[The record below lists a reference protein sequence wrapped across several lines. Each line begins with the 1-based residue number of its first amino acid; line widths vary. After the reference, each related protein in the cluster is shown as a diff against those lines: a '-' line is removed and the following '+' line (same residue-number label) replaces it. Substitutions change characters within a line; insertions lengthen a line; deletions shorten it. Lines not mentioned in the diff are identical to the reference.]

1 MLDRTQHTAAALPGD
16 WPPLLT
22 VVIDTEEEFDW
33 AKPLARANTSVES
46 IAAQPKAQA
55 IFDRYGLVPTYV
67 IDYPVATSALAAD
80 VLGGFLREGR
90 CEIGAHLHPW
100 VNPPDEETV
109 NPRNSYPG
117 NLPPALERAKL
128 ERLTGAIEA
137 GFDVRPRVY
146 KAGRYGVGPATA
158 TILADLGYQVDI
170 SVVPRTEFS
179 ADGGPD
185 FRAFGA
191 DPYWF
196 ADGRILEVPL
206 SCGFAGLLAGWG
218 PSLYP
223 RLFGRLALALH
234 APGVA
239 ARLGLLERIRLT
251 PEGIDPA
258 AHRRLTESLLAQGTR
273 VFSLTYHSPSLAPG
287 HTPYVADAGDLE
299 RFLAALD
306 RYLGYFMNELG
317 GRPTTPSRLR
327 AALTGDGAP

>member
-1 MLDRTQHTAAALPGD
+1 M
-16 WPPLLT
+16 
-22 VVIDTEEEFDW
+22 VIIDTEEEFDW
-33 AKPLARANTSVES
+33 SKPHARANTAVES

-80 VLGGFLREGR
+80 VLGGFLKDGR

-109 NPRNSYPG
+109 NARNSYPG

-137 GFDVRPRVY
+137 AFGQRPRVY

-158 TILADLGYQVDI
+158 AMLDELAYEVDVSI
-170 SVVPRTEFS
+170 VPRTEFS

-206 SCGFAGLLAGWG
+206 SCGFAGALAGKG
-218 PSLYP
+218 PMLYP
-223 RLFGRLALALH
+223 ALAGRLGMALH

-251 PEGIDPA
+251 PEGADPA

-287 HTPYVADAGDLE
+287 HTPYVRNSGDLG
-299 RFLAALD
+299 RFLDAIETYLD
-306 RYLGYFMNELG
+306 FFMTKLG
-317 GRPTTPSRLR
+317 GRPTTPTRLR
-327 AALTGDGAP
+327 AALKGEGAP